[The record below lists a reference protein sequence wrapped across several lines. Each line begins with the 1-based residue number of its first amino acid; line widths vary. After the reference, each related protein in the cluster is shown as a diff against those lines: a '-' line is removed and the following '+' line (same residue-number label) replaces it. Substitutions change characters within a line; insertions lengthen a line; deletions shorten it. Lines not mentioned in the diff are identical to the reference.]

1 MRLVPGLPA
10 ALLMLAALAV
20 AACGKFVI
28 RPPGDAAGFYANGH
42 GQGER

>member
-1 MRLVPGLPA
+1 MRLVPTLPA
-10 ALLMLAALAV
+10 ALVILAALSV
-20 AACGKFVI
+20 AACGNLVI